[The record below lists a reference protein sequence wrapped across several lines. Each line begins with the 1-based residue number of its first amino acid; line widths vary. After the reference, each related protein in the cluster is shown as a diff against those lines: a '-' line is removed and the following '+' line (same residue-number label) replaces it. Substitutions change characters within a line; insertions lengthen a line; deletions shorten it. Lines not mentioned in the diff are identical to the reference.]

1 MNKLNRSSMMNLR
14 NVFCDIA
21 GNIIVYIM
29 CYYIFAISFHR
40 EDILWRNTLLAAGV
54 YLFIYLL
61 MGFSGRMYDLS
72 TFYYRDRVVK
82 RVLTGC
88 LTATAV
94 VTFAFFFSGREQANR
109 DFYAT
114 YFVLCLAA
122 HLIAAFVS
130 YSLNRK
136 RSGGKKT
143 LFVGSKSNFDLFNSY
158 LKKTNLSFDTVGYVG
173 FEKSAEQELSEGY
186 LGFADCEDLERVIR
200 ENIIDQVYIMQESG
214 EEDLVKKCVDSCVG
228 LGTVT
233 RLVLPLARQDC
244 STHISSVGTF
254 PVVSY
259 HLNCLNPFMHF
270 VKRTIDIVGATVGI
284 IISSPFLLIAAIAI
298 KSDSP
303 GPVFFTQTRVGQ
315 NGRRFRIVKLR
326 TMTAD
331 AEVRKQE
338 LISLNEAGCGQIF
351 KLHDDPRVTRVGA
364 FLRKTSIDEL
374 PQFFNVLSG
383 DMSLVGTRPPTVDEV
398 SNYKCSHWRRLRIK
412 PGITGLWQVSGR
424 SDISDFEE
432 IVRLDT
438 QYMESWSVLSDFK
451 IMLRTLA
458 VVFTRR
464 GAC

>member
-1 MNKLNRSSMMNLR
+1 MNLR

-21 GNIIVYIM
+21 GNIIVYIL
-29 CYYIFAISFHR
+29 CYYIFAISLDR
-40 EDILWRNTLLAAGV
+40 GDISWRSTLLAAGV

-72 TFYYRDRVVK
+72 TFYYRNRVVK
-82 RVLTGC
+82 RVISGC

-94 VTFAFFFSGREQANR
+94 VTFAFFFSGRAQTNR

-114 YFVLCLAA
+114 YFVLCLVA
-122 HLIAAFVS
+122 HLVAAFLS
-130 YSLNRK
+130 YSLNR
-136 RSGGKKT
+136 RQNGSKKT
-143 LFVGSKSNFDLFNSY
+143 LFVGSKSDFALFDQY
-158 LKKTNLSFDTVGYVG
+158 IKKTNLSLDPIGYVG
-173 FEKSAEQELSEGY
+173 FEKSTMEPSEAY
-186 LGFADCEDLERVIR
+186 LGFADCEDLERIIR
-200 ENIIDQVYIMQESG
+200 ENVVDQVYIMQESG
-214 EEDLVKKCVDSCVG
+214 KENLVRKCVDACVG

-270 VKRTIDIVGATVGI
+270 VKRVIDIIGATFGI
-284 IISSPFLLIAAIAI
+284 IISSPFLLLAAIAI
-298 KSDSP
+298 KLDSP

-326 TMTAD
+326 TMTVD
-331 AEVRKQE
+331 AEARKTE
-338 LISLNEAGCGQIF
+338 LVALNESGCGQIF
-351 KLHDDPRVTRVGA
+351 KLHDDPRITRVGDI
-364 FLRKTSIDEL
+364 LRKTSIDEL

-383 DMSLVGTRPPTVDEV
+383 DMSLVGTRPPTEDEV
-398 SNYKCSHWRRLRIK
+398 STYKHSHWRRLRIK

-438 QYMESWSVLSDFK
+438 QYMASWSVLSDFK
-451 IMLRTLA
+451 IMFRTLA